1 MRIRNENRTTKLG
14 WAVCA
19 LFLCAALCTAHT
31 LSDEELHMVRL
42 FIAIKERTGERS
54 LYLNPENQNVYQ
66 IRRVYDDVRQE
77 PDFDEYKRSIT
88 HIQRYTQRDGI
99 ITSIEY
105 IFNGDDGLRV
115 LERHEFS
122 VHGSILTER
131 IISYRLRS
139 DTDRLD
145 IVYEYEISDDAVRCI
160 SDNWEYSSQTES
172 MGYSLQKTDDGYV
185 LYTPVPQGSVVSYGG
200 VALKWDPRKFITVDG
215 DVMIIDEHD
224 VDEIYTYRNGILI
237 ERHAGIGNRTYS
249 YSTVDGAGT
258 YRYVWHDDV
267 GGYEAVVRTSESALE
282 RRLDA
287 DGYLEYQK
295 IVDTDGGAVEVIVSD
310 SIPLFSELTR

>member
-66 IRRVYDDVRQE
+66 IRRVYDDVRKE

-105 IFNGDDGLRV
+105 IINGDDGLRV

-145 IVYEYEISDDAVRCI
+145 IVYEYEISGDAVRCI

-185 LYTPVPQGSVVSYGG
+185 LYTPVPRDG
-200 VALKWDPRKFITVDG
+200 WPWEPRKFITVDG
-215 DVMIIDEHD
+215 DVMIIDEHEF
-224 VDEIYTYRNGILI
+224 DETYTYRNGILI
-237 ERHAGIGNRTYS
+237 ERYAGIGNRTYS